1 MSDYADEMESDKKIV
16 PCGTGYVVRITREIA
31 LMGLNPGD
39 VVHVKLTKV
48 KGEDKNGDDT
58 AQS

>member
-1 MSDYADEMESDKKIV
+1 MSDYADRMESDKKIV

-39 VVHVKLTKV
+39 MVRVRLTRIPKEEQEEQ
-48 KGEDKNGDDT
+48 K
-58 AQS
+58 

>member
-39 VVHVKLTKV
+39 MVRVRLTKIPNEEQEEEE
-48 KGEDKNGDDT
+48 K
-58 AQS
+58 